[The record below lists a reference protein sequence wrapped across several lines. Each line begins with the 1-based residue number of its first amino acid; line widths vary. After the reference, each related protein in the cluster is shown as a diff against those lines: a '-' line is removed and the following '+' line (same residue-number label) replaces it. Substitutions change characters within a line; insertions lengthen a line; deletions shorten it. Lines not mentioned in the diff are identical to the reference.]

1 MVTSYV
7 VWRLINLLNRLVKI
21 ITYGVLSIIQLQP
34 IGLLMNDGACH
45 ALTQTIDP
53 DRWVDLQMVMK
64 IIGSLNL
71 MR

>member
-1 MVTSYV
+1 
-7 VWRLINLLNRLVKI
+7 
-21 ITYGVLSIIQLQP
+21 
-34 IGLLMNDGACH
+34 LLMNDGACH